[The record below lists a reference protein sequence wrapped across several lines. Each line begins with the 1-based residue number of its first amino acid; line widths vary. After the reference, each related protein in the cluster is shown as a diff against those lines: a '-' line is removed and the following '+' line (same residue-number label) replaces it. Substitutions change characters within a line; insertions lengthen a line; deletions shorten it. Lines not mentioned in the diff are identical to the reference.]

1 MKTVCMI
8 PARLGS
14 SRVKKK
20 NLRLING
27 KPLISYIIDTVKQC
41 DCFDEIYLNSEAL
54 IFKEIADQ
62 HSISFYKRC
71 GWEPPGKELNERQE
85 MDKRR
90 QYAVDQ
96 GANKEAMDV
105 LDRIC
110 LEYKEKYI

>member
-1 MKTVCMI
+1 MRRLEELLATKVTSKTRRVMKKQNVPREKISDGI
-8 PARLGS
+8 PLD
-14 SRVKKK
+14 
-20 NLRLING
+20 I
-27 KPLISYIIDTVKQC
+27 
-41 DCFDEIYLNSEAL
+41 
-54 IFKEIADQ
+54 
-62 HSISFYKRC
+62 YKRC
-71 GWEPPGKELNERQE
+71 GWEPPGKELNGRQE